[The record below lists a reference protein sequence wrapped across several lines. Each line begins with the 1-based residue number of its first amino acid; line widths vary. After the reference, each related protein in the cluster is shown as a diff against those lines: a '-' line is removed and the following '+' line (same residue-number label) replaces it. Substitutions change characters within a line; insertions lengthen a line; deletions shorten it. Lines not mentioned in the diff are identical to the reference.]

1 MVEPA
6 PYVPLGPV
14 IDSAITEIDAA
25 WAGTYVRVTYGD
37 GAVSVYVPAF
47 GSTFP
52 VGGEIHFRQATA
64 LGQVT
69 FLEDTGVT
77 LNGVAGSQSG
87 VAAAKALS

>member
-1 MVEPA
+1 MQ
-6 PYVPLGPV
+6 
-14 IDSAITEIDAA
+14 S
-25 WAGTYVRVTYGD
+25 WAGTYVRVTYAD

-52 VGGEIHFRQATA
+52 IGGEIHFRQATA

-77 LNGVAGSQSG
+77 LNGVAGRSLASAG
-87 VAAAKALS
+87 EGAVVTLKYLGGDSWDVWGMLADA